1 MSVGDLIALVAG
13 HPYLSRLA
21 LEAQVRGEK
30 NILPNAATQGGIYAA
45 HLRHHWDNLQK
56 QPELLTAMG
65 EVVNSSDKGVRLEP
79 ITAYKLESMGLIQLK
94 GDLAQPSCQLYQLY
108 FREEQTGSDL

>member
-1 MSVGDLIALVAG
+1 
-13 HPYLSRLA
+13 
-21 LEAQVRGEK
+21 
-30 NILPNAATQGGIYAA
+30 
-45 HLRHHWDNLQK
+45 HWDNLQK